1 MNTVKKRFKT
11 LAALNKFISETSL
24 PGAEV
29 IPGEL
34 LVKYQVKEEEEV
46 TGCVGCALPVE
57 PKEETPTKEEV
68 PAEILAARD
77 AFKESEGKEVPSN
90 KKNDVEWMNSKVE
103 GK

>member
-11 LAALNKFISETSL
+11 LEALNKFISETSL

-29 IPGEL
+29 IKGEL

-46 TGCVGCALPVE
+46 TGCVGCALPSE
-57 PKEETPTKEEV
+57 DV
-68 PAEILAARD
+68 PAEILTARERY
-77 AFKESEGKEVPSN
+77 AEAKGKEVPSN